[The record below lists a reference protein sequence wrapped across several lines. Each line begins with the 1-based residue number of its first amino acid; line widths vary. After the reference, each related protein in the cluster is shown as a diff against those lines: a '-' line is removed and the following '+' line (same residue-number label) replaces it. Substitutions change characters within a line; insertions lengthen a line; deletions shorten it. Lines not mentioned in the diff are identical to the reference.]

1 MTDSRRLPLL
11 DWLPGYQKAW
21 LQDDV
26 VAGLTTSAIVIP
38 KAMAFATIAG
48 LPVEVGLYTSLV
60 PMVIYAM
67 LGSSRPLSVSTT
79 TTIAILTATE
89 LAAAVP
95 GGDSA
100 QLLAATATV
109 ALLVGA
115 MLAVAALLRLGFVA
129 NFISEPVLIGFKAGI
144 GLVIVVD
151 QLPKLLGIHYDKGR
165 FFQNIVSTV
174 QALPESSIPTV
185 AVGLATIGLLVALE
199 YWTPKIPAPLV
210 ASGCA
215 IAAMALFGL
224 DAHGVAT
231 VGHVPQ
237 GLPTL
242 VRPDLAMIGAL
253 WPGAMGI
260 ALMSFTESVASA
272 RAFAGPNDPPFAP
285 NRDLLALGLA
295 NAGGALLGAMP
306 AGGGASQT
314 AVNSRAGAKS
324 QLSEL
329 VTAATTLLTML
340 FLAGPMGLLPQPTL
354 AGIVIVY
361 SVGLIAP
368 ASFKAI
374 LRVRRMEFY
383 WAVAAVAG
391 VIMLGTL
398 KGIMVAI
405 VISMLALA
413 QQAANPR
420 VWVLGRKP
428 GTNVFRRR
436 TDEHPEDETF
446 PGLLLLRV
454 EGRIFFANA
463 PRIAERIH
471 PLVDEAKPKVVVL
484 DLGAVPDLEYTALKA
499 LIEAE
504 ARQRARGV
512 SVVLVGLNP
521 AVLEVVQRS
530 SLGETLG
537 RERMVFTLE
546 MAVERF
552 GGAAVSL
559 KP

>member
-21 LQDDV
+21 IRHDV
-26 VAGLTTSAIVIP
+26 VAGLTAAAIVIP

-48 LPVEVGLYTSLV
+48 LPIEVGLYTSLI
-60 PMVIYAM
+60 PMVIYAI

-79 TTIAILTATE
+79 TTISILTAAE

-95 GGDSA
+95 NGDSA
-100 QLLAATATV
+100 QLLAATAAV

-115 MLAVAALLRLGFVA
+115 ILAAAAVLRLGFVA

-144 GLVIVVD
+144 GLVIVLD

-174 QALPESSIPTV
+174 RALPEASIPTV
-185 AVGLATIGLLVALE
+185 AVGLGTILLLVALE
-199 YWTPKIPAPLV
+199 YWTPKLPAPLV
-210 ASGCA
+210 AAAVA
-215 IAAMALFGL
+215 ITALAIFGL
-224 DAHGVAT
+224 DSRGVAT

-242 VRPDLAMIGAL
+242 VHPDLSLFTVL

-272 RAFAGPNDPPFAP
+272 RAFAAPGDPPFAP
-285 NRDLLALGLA
+285 NRDLLAIGLA
-295 NAGGALLGAMP
+295 NAGGAMLGAMP

-314 AVNSRAGAKS
+314 AVNSRAGAKT

-374 LRVRRMEFY
+374 LKVRRMEFF

-391 VIMLGTL
+391 VIALGTL
-398 KGIMVAI
+398 KGILVAI
-405 VISMLALA
+405 VISMLSLA

-428 GTNVFRRR
+428 GTNVFRPRS
-436 TDEHPEDETF
+436 DEHPEDETF

-454 EGRIFFANA
+454 EGRVFFVNA
-463 PRIAERIH
+463 PRIAERIR
-471 PLVDEAKPKVVVL
+471 PLIAEARPKVVIL
-484 DLGAVPDLEYTALKA
+484 DLSAVPDLEYTALKA

-504 ARQRARGV
+504 ERQRALGV
-512 SVVLVGLNP
+512 ATVLVGLTP

-537 RERMVFTLE
+537 TERMMFTME
-546 MAVERF
+546 MAVARF
-552 GGAAVSL
+552 QAQGAAA
-559 KP
+559 PA